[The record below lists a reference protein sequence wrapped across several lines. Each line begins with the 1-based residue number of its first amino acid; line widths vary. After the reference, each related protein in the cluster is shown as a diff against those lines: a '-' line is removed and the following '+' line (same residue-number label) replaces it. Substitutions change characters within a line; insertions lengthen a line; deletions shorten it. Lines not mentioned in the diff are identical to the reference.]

1 MEFPNFFELVSLGA
15 EASELDVLERL
26 SSSACM
32 SEGMLGE
39 WLKFFILEWRE
50 SSSFDAAPFE
60 SEIRE
65 RFGSVKSFLAKSND
79 VNQFVSKIRQIDG
92 TLIQQQ

>member
-60 SEIRE
+60 SEKGE
-65 RFGSVKSFLAKSND
+65 RFGGF
-79 VNQFVSKIRQIDG
+79 
-92 TLIQQQ
+92 